1 MKMNILS
8 FGEVLWDIMPSGTV
22 LGGAPFNFA
31 FRANSLG
38 HRALMVSRLGRDDLG
53 RRAEQRMRE
62 LNMDTRFV
70 QWDSTRPTG
79 TVNVSLDENNQPD
92 YFIVPDVAYDNIEM
106 TEDLALAATQ
116 ADCVCFGTLAQRSAH
131 SRETLAQILEKAN
144 QALKVL
150 DINLRKNCYTWE
162 TITSSLEK
170 ADILKL
176 NEEEAQYLTRL
187 FSLEVHAL
195 PEFCE
200 RIIQDWLLQCC
211 VVTLGER
218 GALAMAADGKP
229 VYVPG
234 FQVKVM
240 DPVGSGDA
248 FTAGFITQYS
258 QARRIEDAC
267 RYGNALGAMVAAT
280 AGGTT
285 PIPPGEIDEFLRG
298 SHARVEDRNL
308 ASYQVS

>member
-1 MKMNILS
+1 MNILA
-8 FGEVLWDIMPSGTV
+8 FGEVLWDIMPEGTV

-38 HRALMVSRLGRDDLG
+38 HRAMMVSRLGRDDLG
-53 RRAEQRMRE
+53 RQAEQRMRE

-70 QWDSTRPTG
+70 QWDSAHPTG
-79 TVNVSLDENNQPD
+79 TVKVTLDENNQPD
-92 YFIVPDVAYDNIEM
+92 YFIVPDVAYDAIEM
-106 TEDLALAATQ
+106 TEELALAAGK
-116 ADCVCFGTLAQRSAH
+116 ADCVCYGTLAQRSPR
-131 SRETLAQILEKAN
+131 SRETLAHILQLAD

-150 DINLRKNCYTWE
+150 DINLRENCYTRE
-162 TITSSLEK
+162 SIMASLER
-170 ADILKL
+170 ADVLKL
-176 NEEEAQYLTRL
+176 NEDEARYLMDL
-187 FSLEVHAL
+187 FALEIRSL

-211 VVTLGER
+211 VITLGER

-234 FQVKVM
+234 FLVTVV

-248 FTAGFITQYS
+248 FTAGFITQYF
-258 QARRIEDAC
+258 QGKRLEDGC

-280 AGGTT
+280 AGGTA

-298 SHARVEDRNL
+298 GPARVEDRGL
-308 ASYQVS
+308 AAYRIV